1 MTAAA
6 TSHRADPL
14 ESAHLSFAR
23 VLRSEWIKFT
33 TLRSTPW
40 TIGVTILAMVGIALL
55 GAISLAATADMVAS
69 GEIPADAGVPDFGP
83 RDGTEMLNLG
93 WIFGQ
98 IVITVLGVLTITGEY
113 STGQIRSTLAAVPTR
128 LPVLW
133 AKALLVAVVAFVT
146 GLVSV
151 AISYAATLPIL
162 DPHGAVP
169 DLGDGETIRVLL
181 GVPLYLTMIAL
192 FALGIGALLRHAAA
206 GISAVLGLLLMLP
219 LLGQFIT
226 VEWFQDIAEYF
237 PMSAGSMITTYATDG
252 PHLSPWEGFGV
263 LAIYVVVIMAA
274 AAVLLRR
281 RDA

>member
-1 MTAAA
+1 MTAVAA
-6 TSHRADPL
+6 SRRTDPMAG
-14 ESAHLSFAR
+14 AHVSFGR

-40 TIGVTILAMVGIALL
+40 TIGVTVLAMVGIALL
-55 GAISLAATADMVAS
+55 GAVSIAATANMVAS
-69 GEIPADAGVPDFGP
+69 GEIPADAGIPDFGP
-83 RDGTEMLNLG
+83 RDGAGMINSG
-93 WIFGQ
+93 WVFGQ

-133 AKALLVAVVAFVT
+133 AKSLLVAVVAFVT

-151 AISYAATLPIL
+151 AIAYAVTIPIL
-162 DPHGAVP
+162 EPHGAVP
-169 DLGDGETIRVLL
+169 DLSDSETIRVLF
-181 GVPLYLTMIAL
+181 GAPLYLTLIAL

-226 VEWFQDIAEYF
+226 VDWFQDISEYF
-237 PMSAGSMITTYATDG
+237 PMSAGSLITTYPIDG
-252 PHLSPWEGFGV
+252 GTLGPWQGFGV